1 MVVYVSIFILI
12 VCVVWSTHFY
22 DVSSHVLLY
31 QVYSSTTISPS
42 SCRFSLLLLEFGE
55 IYFEDY
61 STIYYP
67 HASTESE
74 SIDRCVYVYAC
85 YSPSEHIRKIQPYC
99 LEPTT
104 YTFFSFY
111 EEKLVHSHVH
121 VIAVGPLTCV
131 NHTYIIAGSREAD

>member
-1 MVVYVSIFILI
+1 MHDIETVSLFVCGSIRFNIHSHSI
-12 VCVVWSTHFY
+12 CVVWSTHFY

-31 QVYSSTTISPS
+31 QVYSSTPS

-74 SIDRCVYVYAC
+74 SIDRCVYMYAC

-104 YTFFSFY
+104 YTFY
-111 EEKLVHSHVH
+111 EEKLVYAATHMYV
-121 VIAVGPLTCV
+121 
-131 NHTYIIAGSREAD
+131 